1 MKYNESDIK
10 IRRSIPS
17 VDYCKLVDSIVQ
29 VQLFVDE
36 YHPEYL
42 TTALPSIIAHV
53 AIDGIEWE
61 DDEKNMFNDDVAQ
74 AVLQDDGI
82 LGETVRAIQF
92 GYFGIDNVGDYPW
105 YIDRAIDDAE
115 KIIKQRL
122 EMRKPI
128 NSVLLSV
135 DSILNKFLTD
145 FDGVNMKEFIGTI
158 MTLTENTSEG
168 DSDTASE

>member
-1 MKYNESDIK
+1 MKYNENDIRIK
-10 IRRSIPS
+10 RSIPS

-53 AIDGIEWE
+53 AIEGIEWE

-92 GYFGIDNVGDYPW
+92 GYFGIDNVGD
-105 YIDRAIDDAE
+105 I
-115 KIIKQRL
+115 L
-122 EMRKPI
+122 T
-128 NSVLLSV
+128 VLLMTLRRL
-135 DSILNKFLTD
+135 LNKDWKCANQLILYYS
-145 FDGVNMKEFIGTI
+145 V
-158 MTLTENTSEG
+158 
-168 DSDTASE
+168 